1 MQDGTNMAKPKK
13 KDKVQKAM
21 VQDKKAASK
30 VIASKKKATPTKSLA
45 EFKKTVKTPK
55 PRDIYAT
62 KDNKATVKGKGR
74 SLVATKKQVAI
85 QGVAN
90 TILRN
95 YGL

>member
-1 MQDGTNMAKPKK
+1 MATPKK
-13 KDKVQKAM
+13 NNKVQKAM
-21 VQDKKAASK
+21 AQDKKAASK

-74 SLVATKKQVAI
+74 NLVATKQQVKMQNMTKSI
-85 QGVAN
+85 Q
-90 TILRN
+90 RN
-95 YGL
+95 FGL